1 MEMAEFWNVAAGW
14 VASLPQTGLLI
25 AALVAMAVSG
35 LGSIL
40 ARVNRPAG
48 KLLRGTATLALGGIL
63 LLVVLQMA
71 RFDSRFDVAVPQ
83 LGMPEQVVQGGE
95 TRVKLAG
102 DGHFWIRAAV
112 NGKPAD
118 FMVDTGATL
127 TAVSEKTAQAA
138 GLLPRRGGLPVTLTT
153 ANGSVEAHLTNIE
166 MLRFGNVE
174 ASGIDAVIAPNL
186 GKMNVLGMNL
196 LSRLASWRVEGDTL
210 IMVPKA
216 VEPAERTAEIPRPG

>member
-1 MEMAEFWNVAAGW
+1 MDMAELWKGAATW

-40 ARVNRPAG
+40 ARFNRPAG
-48 KLLRGTATLALGGIL
+48 KLLRGAATLALGGIL
-63 LLVVLQMA
+63 LMVVLQMA
-71 RFDSRFDVAVPQ
+71 RFDSRFDVAVPE
-83 LGMPEQVVQGGE
+83 LGMPEQVVRGGE

-102 DGHFWIRAAV
+102 DGHFWVRADV

-127 TAVSEKTAQAA
+127 TAVSEATAQAA
-138 GLLPRRGGLPVTLTT
+138 GLLPRAGGLPVTLTT
-153 ANGSVEAHLTNIE
+153 ANGSVEAHLTSIE
-166 MLRFGNVE
+166 RMRFGNVE

-186 GKMNVLGMNL
+186 GRMNVLGMNL

-210 IMVPKA
+210 IMVPKGTG
-216 VEPAERTAEIPRPG
+216 ET

>member
-1 MEMAEFWNVAAGW
+1 MDMAELWNGAATW

-35 LGSIL
+35 LGSLL
-40 ARVNRPAG
+40 ARFHKPAG
-48 KLLRGTATLALGGIL
+48 RLLRSTATLALGGIL
-63 LLVVLQMA
+63 LMVVLQMA
-71 RFDSRFDVAVPQ
+71 RFDSRFDVAVPE
-83 LGMPEQVVQGGE
+83 LGMPEQVVRGGE

-102 DGHFWIRAAV
+102 DGHFWVRADV

-127 TAVSEKTAQAA
+127 TAVSESTAQAA

-166 MLRFGNVE
+166 TLRFGNVE

-186 GKMNVLGMNL
+186 GRMNVLGMNL
-196 LSRLASWRVEGDTL
+196 LSRLGSWRVEGDTL
-210 IMVPKA
+210 IMVPKSA
-216 VEPAERTAEIPRPG
+216 GT